1 MNPYPCSRIL
11 IGFVVIYEIL
21 NNITTKEDLFQI
33 NECIS
38 PYSINLM
45 CLSCRDDG

>member
-1 MNPYPCSRIL
+1 MNPYSCSRIL
-11 IGFVVIYEIL
+11 ISCVVIYEII
-21 NNITTKEDLFQI
+21 NNITTKEELLQI

-38 PYSINLM
+38 PYSRNLM